1 MENTTKTAAQNEAIQ
16 DINMEFID
24 NDICAKFQTMETQF
38 WMDLLKEAD
47 DQGFCWAKVDVEIK
61 FKATKIKT
69 ALGL

>member
-38 WMDLLKEAD
+38 WMNLLEEAD